1 MLSWLRQYL
10 PTVTAPEKTVKNQ
23 SNQPAPA
30 VGGWTREKVKR
41 YLVQRFY
48 TRFHMSLILSSSAL
62 AAMLANW
69 VLLHGGVNAMWM
81 RYPLAV
87 SVAYLMFLVGV
98 RLWLQYIGLGRRSDT
113 KSSLLDN
120 FDAPDISFGNGG
132 VKPGL
137 PDALPRGGGGQ
148 FGGGGAHASWDEGGQ
163 TFAASARTGAADSPD
178 SPASGVGAKLGDFAD
193 LDGEG
198 LVLLLL
204 ALLLIASV
212 FLLSSYVIWF
222 APDILGE
229 AAIGALLAGGLA
241 KPAKR
246 QDNDDWVAGV
256 VKKTWWTFAIVM
268 TLSLAFA
275 LYAAAHYP
283 EASTFRQAVGMATG
297 R

>member
-1 MLSWLRQYL
+1 M
-10 PTVTAPEKTVKNQ
+10 KNQ
-23 SNQPAPA
+23 STQLAPA
-30 VGGWTREKVKR
+30 GGGWTREKVKR

-62 AAMLANW
+62 AAMLTNW
-69 VLLHGGVNAMWM
+69 LLLHGGIHAMWI

-98 RLWLQYIGLGRRSDT
+98 RLWLQYMGLGRHSDT
-113 KSSLLDN
+113 KSSRVDHLDM
-120 FDAPDISFGNGG
+120 PDFSFGNGG

-163 TFAASARTGAADSPD
+163 ALAASARTGAADLSE

-212 FLLSSYVIWF
+212 FLLSGYVIWF

-256 VKKTWWTFAIVM
+256 VKKTWGIFAIVM
-268 TLSLAFA
+268 VLSLAFA
-275 LYAAAHYP
+275 IYAAAHYP
-283 EASTFRQAVGMATG
+283 EASTFRQAVGMAAAK
-297 R
+297 